1 MGIFNSLF
9 QKKMIQ
15 HFRATFFLII
25 LNVIAF
31 GVLFI
36 ASNSQYNS
44 FQKKDSL
51 NSNIIEYT
59 NNLESLSISSSQLD
73 AEITLN
79 KEGSSWI
86 LKEPIS
92 WPANDFAVNQI
103 IHQLNLIKETLA
115 FSIDE
120 IEQTKQT
127 LADYGLENPLLSLEL
142 AYGKKA
148 LEIQIGSVPTISNK
162 SVSYTH
168 LRAHETV

>member
-1 MGIFNSLF
+1 
-9 QKKMIQ
+9 MIQ
-15 HFRATFFLII
+15 HFRATFLLII

-73 AEITLN
+73 EEIKLN

-86 LKEPIS
+86 LKEPIA
-92 WPANDFAVNQI
+92 WHGPIVMNTREELQTAINELRND
-103 IHQLNLIKETLA
+103 H
-115 FSIDE
+115 FS
-120 IEQTKQT
+120 
-127 LADYGLENPLLSLEL
+127 
-142 AYGKKA
+142 
-148 LEIQIGSVPTISNK
+148 K
-162 SVSYTH
+162 S
-168 LRAHETV
+168 